1 MKDILRQIQESA
13 KFTLSIFDG
22 ALEIE
27 GRILSPA
34 ETEAAGLTS
43 SMIATQIMG
52 KNEKKGF
59 ASLQARIKGRDFADL
74 EEELIEELIQAMGTI
89 KPESLL
95 KMEASQD
102 HLLIQIVKRASSDEG
117 KTWERLHLVT
127 GVDQQDADQGRLWVG
142 MITKE
147 DRTAILERALSGH
160 SEAITRLETFRDR
173 S

>member
-1 MKDILRQIQESA
+1 MKDILRAIQESA

-22 ALEIE
+22 ALQIE

-43 SMIATQIMG
+43 SMIATQMMG
-52 KNEKKGF
+52 KKEQRGF
-59 ASLQARIKGRDFADL
+59 ASLQSRIAGRDFADL
-74 EEELIEELIQAMGTI
+74 EEGLIEDLIKAMGTI
-89 KPESLL
+89 RPESLT
-95 KMEASQD
+95 KMEESQD
-102 HLLIQIVKRASSDEG
+102 RLLIQIVKRASSDEG
-117 KTWERLHLVT
+117 KTWERLHLVS

-147 DRTAILERALSGH
+147 DRTAILDRALSGH
-160 SEAITRLETFRDR
+160 AEAVTRLETFRNG